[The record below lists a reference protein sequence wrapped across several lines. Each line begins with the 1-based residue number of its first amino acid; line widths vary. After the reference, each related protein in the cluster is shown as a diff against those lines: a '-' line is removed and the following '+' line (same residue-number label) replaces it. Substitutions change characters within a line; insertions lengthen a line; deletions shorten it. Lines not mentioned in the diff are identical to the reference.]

1 MKKIAILKGTSNHDV
16 LRIFADQLADGFR
29 AIGREVE
36 VFDLNIGEVLSD
48 IFIHLRS
55 GRFSA
60 AISFNGLLGD
70 LVDDQQ
76 RSLLNKLD
84 IPFVSWLVDHPA
96 YHFPRMQPS
105 YAHRWTV
112 CAHPD
117 HQAFLDAA
125 QIGGQKLLALSA
137 ASGQSV
143 ASMPFEDRP
152 YSVLFA
158 GSWMGHPEPFWEN
171 IGDQFTRDIV
181 SKTIERLESDPSAA
195 VYKAISDSIQ
205 AKGITFNTDY
215 NIAKVLFNTLTYIRR
230 LDRIRLFEAL
240 AGSDLPVTVVGDGWE
255 SLGKHRA
262 GLKYL
267 PARGMNSLVDLY
279 AQTRFVVSINAGNG
293 ASERSFNAA
302 AYGACVISD
311 TNPLLAKA
319 FEGDQEIAFF
329 NRCDPETAV
338 TAVQSLHETGK
349 AALMA
354 KEAMKKVQQSQ
365 TWAHRA
371 TELLSYVEGNS
382 PQNNV
387 QKEMAA

>member
-117 HQAFLDAA
+117 HLDFMQAAA
-125 QIGGQKLLALSA
+125 IGGQKYLALSA
-137 ASGQSV
+137 APVLS
-143 ASMPFEDRP
+143 AEPMPYEHRP
-152 YSVLFA
+152 HTALFA
-158 GSWMGHPEPFWEN
+158 GSWMGQPEPFWKN
-171 IGDQFTRDIV
+171 ISDPFARKVVTE
-181 SKTIERLESDPSAA
+181 TIERLKDDPSAA
-195 VYKAISDSIQ
+195 VYRSVCNVIQGKGMTFHTDRSIAQ
-205 AKGITFNTDY
+205 VLL
-215 NIAKVLFNTLTYIRR
+215 NILTYVRKM
-230 LDRIRLFEAL
+230 DRIRLFEAL
-240 AGSDLPVTVVGDGWE
+240 ARSELPVTVVGDGWQQ
-255 SLGKHRA
+255 LGKKRT
-262 GLKYL
+262 GLQYL
-267 PARGMNSLVDLY
+267 PGRGMNALIELY
-279 AQTRFVVSINAGNG
+279 AQSRFVVSVNAGNG
-293 ASERSFNAA
+293 ANERSFNAA
-302 AYGACVISD
+302 ACGACVISD
-311 TNPLLAKA
+311 TNPLLTKA
-319 FEGDQEIAFF
+319 FETDREIAFF

-354 KEAMKKVQQSQ
+354 TAAMKKVQQSQ

-371 TELLSYVEGNS
+371 AELLSYLEGNS

>member
-1 MKKIAILKGTSNHDV
+1 MKKIAILKGTSNNDV

-60 AISFNGLLGD
+60 AISFNGLLAD

-76 RSLLNKLD
+76 QSLLNKLD

-105 YAHRWTV
+105 YAQRWTV

-125 QIGGQKLLALSA
+125 QIGGQKVLALSA
-137 ASGQSV
+137 APVQSV
-143 ASMPFEDRP
+143 EAMPFEDRP

-158 GSWMGHPEPFWEN
+158 GSWMGKPDPFWEN
-171 IGDQFTRDIV
+171 IGDSFTRDII
-181 SKTIERLESDPSAA
+181 SESIERLESDPSAA
-195 VYKAISDSIQ
+195 VYKAVADSIQ
-205 AKGITFNTDY
+205 AKGITFNTDR
-215 NIAKVLFNTLTYIRR
+215 NIAKVLLNTLSYVRK

-240 AGSDLPVTVVGDGWE
+240 ARSDLPLNVVGDGWE

-267 PARGMNSLVDLY
+267 PPRGMNSIVDLY
-279 AQTRFVVSINAGNG
+279 ARSRFVINVNAGNG

-329 NRCDPETAV
+329 DRCDPETAV
-338 TAVQSLHETGK
+338 TAIQSLHETGK
-349 AALMA
+349 ASLMA
-354 KEAMKKVQQSQ
+354 TAGMNKATQEQ

-371 TELLSYVEGNS
+371 ALLLFHIEEKAYPNS
-382 PQNNV
+382 V
-387 QKEMAA
+387 QKEFVA